1 MKGTTPTNLTKIPSQ
16 AAGFLRL
23 AGVILFFFALIN
35 YILLFVPPNFGD
47 LKWQLNFTTQMVE
60 QGVIPVLAI
69 ALMFCAYG
77 LQEVA
82 GLSPEKPREGFN
94 SLKFWVYV
102 ISGILGVMYLV
113 LIPLHFSTTIAA
125 SNETIE
131 KINQDAATA
140 QIQLEERLQE
150 QQTQML
156 AILENSQQLENYIQ
170 EQQLTE
176 EQLERLQQFQ
186 ENPEALGIQS
196 DVIGEQ
202 LKREIENRRQQ
213 AEKRSQLGTLKSNL
227 RVGLGSLLL
236 ASCYLTI
243 AWSGLRSKRSRKKS
257 R

>member
-1 MKGTTPTNLTKIPSQ
+1 MKGTTRNQIPSQ

-47 LKWQLNFTTQMVE
+47 LRWQLNFTTQMVE

-82 GLSPEKPREGFN
+82 GLSPEKPKQGFN

-113 LIPLHFSTTIAA
+113 LIPLHVGTTIAA

-140 QIQLEERLQE
+140 QVQLEERLQE

-156 AILENSQQLENYIQ
+156 AILGNQQRLEDYIQ

-176 EQLERLQQFQ
+176 AQLARLQEFQ
-186 ENPEALGIQS
+186 ENPEVLGVQS
-196 DVIGEQ
+196 DAIGQE
-202 LKREIENRRQQ
+202 LKREIENRRRE
-213 AEKRSQLGTLKSNL
+213 AEKRSQLGTFKSNL

-243 AWSGLRSKRSRKKS
+243 AWSGLINKRSRKKAV
-257 R
+257 

>member
-1 MKGTTPTNLTKIPSQ
+1 MKGTTPNQIPSQ

-47 LKWQLNFTTQMVE
+47 LRWQLNFTTQMVE

-82 GLSPEKPREGFN
+82 GLSPEKPKQGFN

-113 LIPLHFSTTIAA
+113 LIPLHVGTTIAA

-140 QIQLEERLQE
+140 QVQLEERLQE

-156 AILENSQQLENYIQ
+156 AILGNQQRLEDYIQ

-176 EQLERLQQFQ
+176 EQLARLQQFQ
-186 ENPEALGIQS
+186 ENPEVLGVQS
-196 DVIGEQ
+196 DAIGQE
-202 LKREIENRRQQ
+202 LKREIENRRRE
-213 AEKRSQLGTLKSNL
+213 AEKRSQLGTFKSNL

-243 AWSGLRSKRSRKKS
+243 AWSGLMNKRSRKKAV
-257 R
+257 

>member
-1 MKGTTPTNLTKIPSQ
+1 MKGTTPNQIPSQ

-47 LKWQLNFTTQMVE
+47 LRWQLNFTTQMVE

-82 GLSPEKPREGFN
+82 GLSPENPKQGFN

-113 LIPLHFSTTIAA
+113 LIPLHVGTTIAA

-140 QIQLEERLQE
+140 QVQLEERLQE

-156 AILENSQQLENYIQ
+156 AILGNQQRLEDYIQ

-176 EQLERLQQFQ
+176 AQLARLQQFQ
-186 ENPEALGIQS
+186 ENPEVLGVQS
-196 DVIGEQ
+196 DAIGQE
-202 LKREIENRRQQ
+202 LKREIENRRRE
-213 AEKRSQLGTLKSNL
+213 AEKRSQLGTFKSNL

-243 AWSGLRSKRSRKKS
+243 AWSGLINKRSRKKAV
-257 R
+257 

>member
-1 MKGTTPTNLTKIPSQ
+1 MKGTTRNQIPSQ

-47 LKWQLNFTTQMVE
+47 LRWQLNFTTKMVE
-60 QGVIPVLAI
+60 QGVILVLAI

-82 GLSPEKPREGFN
+82 GLSPEKPKQGFN

-113 LIPLHFSTTIAA
+113 LIPLHVGTTIAA

-140 QIQLEERLQE
+140 QVQLEERLQE

-156 AILENSQQLENYIQ
+156 AILGNQQRLEDYIQ

-176 EQLERLQQFQ
+176 EQLARLQEFR
-186 ENPEALGIQS
+186 ENPEVLGVQS
-196 DVIGEQ
+196 DAIGEE
-202 LKREIENRRQQ
+202 LKREIENRRRE
-213 AEKRSQLGTLKSNL
+213 AEKRSQLGTFKSNL

-243 AWSGLRSKRSRKKS
+243 AWSGLMNKRSRKKVV
-257 R
+257 

>member
-1 MKGTTPTNLTKIPSQ
+1 MKGTTPNQIPSQ

-47 LKWQLNFTTQMVE
+47 LRWQLNFTTQMVE

-82 GLSPEKPREGFN
+82 GLSPEKPKQGFN

-113 LIPLHFSTTIAA
+113 LIPLHVGTTIAA

-140 QIQLEERLQE
+140 QVQLEERLQE

-156 AILENSQQLENYIQ
+156 AILGNQQRLEDYIQ

-176 EQLERLQQFQ
+176 AQLARLQEFQ
-186 ENPEALGIQS
+186 ENPEVLGVQS
-196 DVIGEQ
+196 DAIGQE
-202 LKREIENRRQQ
+202 LKREIENRRRE
-213 AEKRSQLGTLKSNL
+213 AEKRSQLGTFKSNL

-243 AWSGLRSKRSRKKS
+243 AWSGLINKRSRKKAV
-257 R
+257 

>member
-1 MKGTTPTNLTKIPSQ
+1 MKGTTTNQIPSQ

-47 LKWQLNFTTQMVE
+47 LRWQLNFTTQMVE

-82 GLSPEKPREGFN
+82 GLLPEKPKQGFN

-113 LIPLHFSTTIAA
+113 LIPLHVGTTIAA

-140 QIQLEERLQE
+140 QVQLEERLQE
-150 QQTQML
+150 QQRQML
-156 AILENSQQLENYIQ
+156 AILGNQQRLEDYIQ

-176 EQLERLQQFQ
+176 EQLARLQEFR
-186 ENPEALGIQS
+186 ENPEVLGVQS
-196 DVIGEQ
+196 DAIGEE
-202 LKREIENRRQQ
+202 LKREIENRRRE
-213 AEKRSQLGTLKSNL
+213 AEKRSQLGTFKSNL

-243 AWSGLRSKRSRKKS
+243 AWSGLMNKRSRKKVV
-257 R
+257 

>member
-1 MKGTTPTNLTKIPSQ
+1 MKGTTPNQIPSQ

-35 YILLFVPPNFGD
+35 YILLFVPTNFGD
-47 LKWQLNFTTQMVE
+47 LRWQLNFTTQMVE

-82 GLSPEKPREGFN
+82 GLSPEKPKQGFN

-113 LIPLHFSTTIAA
+113 LIPLHVGTTIAA

-140 QIQLEERLQE
+140 KMQLEERLQE

-156 AILENSQQLENYIQ
+156 AILGNQQRLEDYIQ

-176 EQLERLQQFQ
+176 AQLARLQEFQ
-186 ENPEALGIQS
+186 ENPEALGVQS
-196 DVIGEQ
+196 NAIGQE
-202 LKREIENRRQQ
+202 LKQEIENRRRE
-213 AEKRSQLGTLKSNL
+213 AEKRLQLGTFKSNL
-227 RVGLGSLLL
+227 RVGLGS
-236 ASCYLTI
+236 
-243 AWSGLRSKRSRKKS
+243 
-257 R
+257 

>member
-1 MKGTTPTNLTKIPSQ
+1 MKGTTRNQIPSQ

-47 LKWQLNFTTQMVE
+47 LRWQLNFTTQMVE

-82 GLSPEKPREGFN
+82 GLSPEKPKQGFN

-113 LIPLHFSTTIAA
+113 LIPLHVGTTIAA

-140 QIQLEERLQE
+140 QVQLEERLQE

-156 AILENSQQLENYIQ
+156 AILGNQQRLEDYIQ

-176 EQLERLQQFQ
+176 AQLARLQQFQ
-186 ENPEALGIQS
+186 ENPEVLGVQS
-196 DVIGEQ
+196 DAIGQE
-202 LKREIENRRQQ
+202 LKREIENRRRE
-213 AEKRSQLGTLKSNL
+213 AEKRSQLGTFKSNL

-243 AWSGLRSKRSRKKS
+243 AWSGLINKRSRKKAV
-257 R
+257 